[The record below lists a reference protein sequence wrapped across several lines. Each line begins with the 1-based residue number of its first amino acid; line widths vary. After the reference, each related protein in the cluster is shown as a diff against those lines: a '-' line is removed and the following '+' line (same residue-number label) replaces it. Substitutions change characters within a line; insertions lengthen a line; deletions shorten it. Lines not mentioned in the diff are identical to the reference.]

1 MGKILVT
8 GATGTVGSSVV
19 KSLAHIKADFVAGV
33 RDHAKAKNKLGATT
47 PLVKFDFADLSTY
60 SAATQDVDRVFL
72 IGPPLDY
79 TLDKLLAPFI
89 DFLKSKHIYRVV
101 YLSAFGVDK
110 VSNELTF
117 HKIVEEKL
125 KADGFQLTVLRPTF
139 FAQNF
144 KNYEW
149 DNITKYKI
157 TYTPSGTGKTAFVDI
172 DDVGEV
178 AAKAL
183 TENGHVGKDYIL
195 TGPESLSY
203 YDAAALLS
211 EVRKEPI
218 TYPAPTPEQ
227 YTETLKQAGAP
238 DFIAPYMIT
247 VYSMILNNHV
257 DYVSPV
263 IPQLLGRPATPLKT
277 VLLRELA

>member
-19 KSLAHIKADFVAGV
+19 RSLAQIKADFVAGV
-33 RDHAKAKNKLGATT
+33 RDHVKAKDKLGAAT

-60 SAATQDVDRVFL
+60 STATQGVDRVFL
-72 IGPPLDY
+72 VGPPLDY
-79 TLDKLLAPFI
+79 SLDKLLAPFI
-89 DFLKSKHIYRVV
+89 DYLKSKHIYRVV

-110 VSNELTF
+110 IVNELTF

-125 KADGFQLTVLRPTF
+125 KADEFQLTVLRPTF
-139 FAQNF
+139 YAQNF

-172 DDVGEV
+172 IDVGEV

-218 TYPAPTPEQ
+218 TYPSPTPEQ
-227 YTETLKQAGAP
+227 YKETLKQAGAP

-247 VYSMILNNHV
+247 VYSMILNNQV

-263 IPQLLGRPATPLKT
+263 IPQLLGRPATPLKA
-277 VLLRELA
+277 VLLRELV

>member
-19 KSLAHIKADFVAGV
+19 KSLAHINADFVAGI
-33 RDHAKAKNKLGATT
+33 RDHAKAKEKLGVAA
-47 PLVKFDFADLSTY
+47 PLVSFDFADSRTFA
-60 SAATQDVDRVFL
+60 AATKGIDRVFL

-89 DFLKSKHIYRVV
+89 DYLKSQNILRVV

-110 VSNELTF
+110 ISNELTF
-117 HKIVEEKL
+117 HKVVEEKL
-125 KADGFQLTVLRPTF
+125 KADGFKLTTLRPTF

-149 DNITKYKI
+149 GNITKYKI
-157 TYTPSGTGKTAFVDI
+157 TYTPSGNGKTAFVDI
-172 DDVGEV
+172 ADVGEV
-178 AAKAL
+178 AAKVL
-183 TENGHVGKDYIL
+183 TENGHEGKDYIL

-203 YDAAALLS
+203 HDAAALLT

-218 TYPAPTPEQ
+218 SYPAPTPEQ
-227 YTETLKQAGAP
+227 YKETLKQAGAP

-247 VYSMILNNHV
+247 VYSMIANNQV
-257 DYVSPV
+257 NYVSNA
-263 IPQLLGRPATPLKT
+263 IPQLLGRAATSLKT

>member
-47 PLVKFDFADLSTY
+47 PLIKFDFADLSTY
-60 SAATQDVDRVFL
+60 SASTQDVDRVFL

-157 TYTPSGTGKTAFVDI
+157 TYTPSGSGKTAFVDI

-257 DYVSPV
+257 DFVSPV

>member
-19 KSLAHIKADFVAGV
+19 KSLAHINADFVAGI
-33 RDHAKAKNKLGATT
+33 RNPTKAKEKLGAAV
-47 PLVKFDFADLSTY
+47 PLVSFDFADLGTY
-60 SAATQDVDRVFL
+60 AAATHGVDRVFL

-89 DFLKSKHIYRVV
+89 DYLKSKNILRVV

-110 VSNELTF
+110 ISNELTF
-117 HKIVEEKL
+117 HKVVEEKL
-125 KADGFQLTVLRPTF
+125 KADGFKLTTLRPTF

-157 TYTPSGTGKTAFVDI
+157 TYTPSGSGKTAFVDI
-172 DDVGEV
+172 ADVGEV
-178 AAKAL
+178 AAKVL
-183 TENGHVGKDYIL
+183 TENGHEGKDYIL

-203 YDAAALLS
+203 YDAAALLT

-218 TYPAPTPEQ
+218 TYPAPTPQQ
-227 YTETLKQAGAP
+227 YTDTLRQAGAP

-247 VYSMILNNHV
+247 VYGMIANNQV
-257 DYVSPV
+257 DYVSQA
-263 IPQLLGRPATPLKT
+263 IPQLLGRSATPLKT
-277 VLLRELA
+277 VLFRDLA

>member
-8 GATGTVGSSVV
+8 GSTGTVGSAVV
-19 KSLAHIKADFVAGV
+19 KSLAHIKADYVAGV
-33 RDHAKAKNKLGATT
+33 RNLSKATEKLGNSV
-47 PLVKFDFADLSTY
+47 PLVTFDFADLRTY
-60 SAATQDVDRVFL
+60 ATATQGVDRVFL

-89 DFLKSKHIYRVV
+89 DYLKGQKIFRVV
-101 YLSAFGVDK
+101 YISAFGVDK
-110 VSNELTF
+110 ISNELSF
-117 HKIVEEKL
+117 HKTVEEKL
-125 KADGFQLTVLRPTF
+125 KADKFQVTILRPTF

-157 TYTPSGTGKTAFVDI
+157 TYTPSGNGKTAFVDI
-172 DDVGEV
+172 ADVGDV
-178 AAKAL
+178 AAKVL
-183 TENGHVGKDYIL
+183 TENGHEGKEYTL

-203 YDAAALLS
+203 FDAATLLT

-227 YTETLKQAGAP
+227 YAATLKQAGAP

-247 VYSMILNNHV
+247 VYSMIANNHV
-257 DYVSPV
+257 DYVSQA
-263 IPQLLGRPATPLKT
+263 IPQLLGRSATSLKT

>member
-8 GATGTVGSSVV
+8 GATGTVGSSVIR
-19 KSLAHIKADFVAGV
+19 SLAHIKADFVAGV
-33 RDHAKAKNKLGATT
+33 RDQAKAKDKLGAAT
-47 PLVKFDFADLSTY
+47 PLVKFDFADLGTY
-60 SAATQDVDRVFL
+60 STATQGVDRVFL
-72 IGPPLDY
+72 VGPPLDY
-79 TLDKLLAPFI
+79 SLDKLLAPFI
-89 DFLKSKHIYRVV
+89 DYLKSKHIYRVV

-110 VSNELTF
+110 IVNELTF
-117 HKIVEEKL
+117 HKVVEEKL
-125 KADGFQLTVLRPTF
+125 KIDGFQLTVLRPTF
-139 FAQNF
+139 YAQNF

-172 DDVGEV
+172 VDVGEV

-183 TENGHVGKDYIL
+183 TENEHVGKDYIL

-211 EVRKEPI
+211 EVLKEPI

-247 VYSMILNNHV
+247 VYSMILNNQV

-263 IPQLLGRPATPLKT
+263 IPQLLGRPATSLKT
-277 VLLRELA
+277 VLLREFA